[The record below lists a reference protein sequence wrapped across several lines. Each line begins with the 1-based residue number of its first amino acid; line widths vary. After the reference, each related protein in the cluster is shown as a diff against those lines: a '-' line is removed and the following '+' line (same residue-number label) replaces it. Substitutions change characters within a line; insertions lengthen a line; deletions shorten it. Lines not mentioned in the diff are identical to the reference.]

1 MLNAEFQSL
10 AISEEVDEIPVTEIV
25 DNSTYVITFK
35 ELNGEIIQLS
45 VEVNV
50 HVSKCFN
57 VKFQVIF
64 FRASYLRRGFLGHLT
79 CPRV

>member
-25 DNSTYVITFK
+25 DHSTYVITFK
-35 ELNGEIIQLS
+35 ELNGKIIQLS
-45 VEVNV
+45 DEVNV

-57 VKFQVIF
+57 VKFQIIF
-64 FRASYLRRGFLGHLT
+64 FSEHHIFNGVFLAI
-79 CPRV
+79 